1 MRARVSLALPMTEHR
16 SFPTGAKMLNPKEG
30 KNKRKQRWHSLCNP
44 CLTFTRETAPI
55 CLPCLPSHCHLTRGR
70 STFVGPPPLGV
81 SRPAA
86 ARDGRKHRLLP
97 DTQPAFLGRVGRCGA
112 AGLRRGSD
120 AAHSSTSV
128 PCKPKSS
135 PPPHHRQR
143 CSTSFPLFSE
153 LFRPML
159 ATKPKSATSAFACR
173 DANSR
178 LLISLPL
185 PRNTPSHTQLDRPGT
200 PEQHP
205 RNPAAPKQ
213 TVSIPRAEH
222 ELQHRLRP

>member
-44 CLTFTRETAPI
+44 CLTFTRETAPT

-70 STFVGPPPLGV
+70 STYVGPPPLGV

-135 PPPHHRQR
+135 PPPPPQTALLNFISSLFGALSTDARHKAQISNFCFRLQR
-143 CSTSFPLFSE
+143 CQLEAPDFTSPAQKY
-153 LFRPML
+153 PQ
-159 ATKPKSATSAFACR
+159 PHSA
-173 DANSR
+173 
-178 LLISLPL
+178 
-185 PRNTPSHTQLDRPGT
+185 G
-200 PEQHP
+200 
-205 RNPAAPKQ
+205 PAGD
-213 TVSIPRAEH
+213 T
-222 ELQHRLRP
+222 